1 MEIRK
6 LKAKDRDE
14 LLEFLNGVF
23 ANKYGRDMDFL
34 CEQPKMWDRTDEA
47 MGKHIAVFEDGHIV
61 SVVGVYPLPVC
72 IGEEK
77 LLFATTGNV
86 ATSPDYEGRGYFT
99 QLFTLAMKEIEEMG
113 VDAARLGG
121 ARQRYARFGFEPSG
135 SSYCCELNS
144 DNVIKYF
151 TEYGEG
157 VEFERI
163 EETSLDLLGYV
174 DELIKKK
181 DFYVERNTENGYKE
195 LYSLLGTKHSAA
207 YVAKRG
213 GKPIGYLCAACDR
226 QFVGVGEFGR
236 NITEYGYE
244 SCEDFFHM
252 ICAYQKKIGKVLS
265 ITVAP
270 HETELLEKLSEGA
283 EYVTL
288 SSPSRFKVRNF
299 EKLTNAL
306 VKLKGKKENLP
317 LGESV
322 IEIENYG
329 KLLLFK
335 NEKEA
340 GARFTD
346 KEAEIKLTQAETTRL
361 LYGHLPCFATKKIP
375 ESLKKFLPL
384 PLSWNTLDYV

>member
-1 MEIRK
+1 MEIRR
-6 LKAKDRDE
+6 LNADNYDE
-14 LLEFLNGVF
+14 LLSFLNEVF
-23 ANKYGRDMDFL
+23 ANKYGREMDFL

-47 MGKHIAVFEDGHIV
+47 MSKHIAVFEDGRIV
-61 SVVGVYPLPVC
+61 SVVGIYPLPVC

-99 QLFTLAMKEIEEMG
+99 KLFEMAMQEIEAMD
-113 VDAARLGG
+113 VDVARLGG
-121 ARQRYARFGFEPSG
+121 ARQRYARFGFEPGG

-144 DNVIKYF
+144 DNVFKYF
-151 TEYGEG
+151 TGYGVG

-163 EETSLDLLGYV
+163 EETSLDLLKYV
-174 DELIKKK
+174 DTVIKKK
-181 DFYVERNTENGYKE
+181 DFYVERKAENGYKE

-207 YVAKRG
+207 YVAKKNGRY
-213 GKPIGYLCAACDR
+213 IGYLCAACDR

-236 NITEYGYE
+236 NVTEYGYG
-244 SCEDFFHM
+244 CCDDFFHM
-252 ICAYQKKIGKVLS
+252 ICAYQKKVGKVLL

-288 SSPSRFKVRNF
+288 TSPSRFKVRNF

-306 VKLKGKKENLP
+306 LKLKSKKQSLP

-329 KLLLFK
+329 KILLFK
-335 NEKEA
+335 NDKEA
-340 GARFTD
+340 GACFTD
-346 KEAEIKLTQAETTRL
+346 KTAEICLTKAEATRL
-361 LYGHLPCFATKKIP
+361 LFGHLPCFATKKIP
-375 ESLKKFLPL
+375 ENLKNFLPL
-384 PLSWNTLDYV
+384 PLSWNTLDYL